1 MTTFLDIAY
10 RWLEATA
17 ENLAPRS
24 VKHYRWLLENYVFP
38 RFGEVVFE
46 GGVKDAGTTEQTTPT
61 STPASPITEQEVREF
76 LDEMKEK
83 GFAKNTAY
91 MLPKLIFRILS
102 FASAEGL
109 CEAPKWNFS
118 QAKPKRES
126 PTVILSREQVV
137 RLSTY
142 LIENPQPRHLGMY
155 LMLTAGL
162 TVGEMRGLTWADVS
176 FAQKRIRVLTERETT
191 PDTRNKYRSVE
202 MNEQQRIYLK
212 RLASIPT
219 VYVATGRPKPVAAY
233 ALRDRFM
240 HVLQEL
246 GLKDM
251 PLSDLRRTF
260 AVRALE
266 NGMGFE
272 ELSRI
277 LGQKNSRNFRAL
289 FRDLVTPETRER
301 LDKDLLANRKV
312 RQAPTT
318 IRPPEKD
325 SEIRELE
332 AKVDARKKQLK
343 ETLANLEG
351 DLEIIHALRSSGL
364 QTTSAPR
371 EGLSRFV
378 EKVLGDDRDGRMLV
392 EYLRSNMRVASMPS
406 RQEVT
411 VQTIRARVG
420 RGFAK
425 LAARLDEIY
434 AVEGYDVLGMFQAL
448 TARIQEI
455 APPKP
460 KTVGR
465 KPKNTVENE
474 FKAAMEALERMEAE
488 LGEIQQGSD

>member
-1 MTTFLDIAY
+1 MTTFQNIAY
-10 RWLEATA
+10 RWLEASA

-46 GGVKDAGTTEQTTPT
+46 GGVKEAGTTEQTIPT

-83 GFAKNTAY
+83 GFATNTAY

-109 CEAPKWNFS
+109 CEAPQWNFS

-126 PTVILSREQVV
+126 QTVILTREQVV

-176 FAQKRIRVLTERETT
+176 FPRKRIRVLTERETA

-219 VYVATGRPKPVAAY
+219 AYVATGRPRPVAAY
-233 ALRDRFM
+233 ALRDRFV

-272 ELSRI
+272 ELSKI

-289 FRDLVTPETRER
+289 FLNLVAPETRER
-301 LDKDLLANRKV
+301 LEKDLLASQKV

-325 SEIRELE
+325 PEVRELE
-332 AKVDARKKQLK
+332 SKVESRRRQLK
-343 ETLANLEG
+343 EALDSLEG
-351 DLEIIHALRSSGL
+351 DLQIITALRKQASPVLG
-364 QTTSAPR
+364 TPR
-371 EGLSRFV
+371 EGLYRFV
-378 EKVLGDDRDGRMLV
+378 EKVLGDDRDGKMLV
-392 EYLRSNMRVASMPS
+392 EYLRCNMRISEMPS
-406 RQEVT
+406 RKDVT

-425 LAARLDEIY
+425 LAERLDAIR
-434 AVEGYDVLGMFQAL
+434 AVEGYDILDMFHRL

-455 APPKP
+455 APPVPKRTGPKP
-460 KTVGR
+460 KMTLEKEFEKAMKSLDRIGA
-465 KPKNTVENE
+465 KEENDE
-474 FKAAMEALERMEAE
+474 TAS
-488 LGEIQQGSD
+488 Q